1 MAINQMQHYP
11 IGNSRV
17 RLSWGRSQTD
27 KTVIGAYRS
36 PQQTNSYIGGMTP
49 TTGYGTYTPTT
60 PVATTPVTPIQPQS
74 STPLVD
80 SLDPIPVQ
88 RMNEIFI
95 SNKEALIERAESESN
110 WIGIYAQ

>member
-1 MAINQMQHYP
+1 
-11 IGNSRV
+11 
-17 RLSWGRSQTD
+17 
-27 KTVIGAYRS
+27 
-36 PQQTNSYIGGMTP
+36 MTP
-49 TTGYGTYTPTT
+49 TTGYGAYTPTT
-60 PVATTPVTPIQPQS
+60 PVATTPVTPVQPQS

-95 SNKEALIERAESESN
+95 SNKEALIERVESESN